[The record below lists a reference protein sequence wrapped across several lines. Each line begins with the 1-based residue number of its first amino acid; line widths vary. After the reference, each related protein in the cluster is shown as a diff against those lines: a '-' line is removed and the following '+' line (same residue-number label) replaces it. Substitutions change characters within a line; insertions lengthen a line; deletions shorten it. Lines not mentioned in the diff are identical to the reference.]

1 MCVEY
6 NLGIPLITNDYLETF
21 NNKKLLSNNGFTENQ
36 QNTNDFCKLNNNN
49 NKKARKQ
56 IHYKLKSS
64 LATKAHQSETENG
77 CILQK
82 NK

>member
-6 NLGIPLITNDYLETF
+6 NLGIPLITHYYLETF

-49 NKKARKQ
+49 KKARKQ
-56 IHYKLKSS
+56 THYKLKSS

>member
-1 MCVEY
+1 MDSLKTSKILMIFVSW
-6 NLGIPLITNDYLETF
+6 T
-21 NNKKLLSNNGFTENQ
+21 KK
-36 QNTNDFCKLNNNN
+36 
-49 NKKARKQ
+49 KKARKQ

-82 NK
+82 NKWQEKHKNFHTYIEKSIN